1 MKTHKWEDVEAE
13 LALDS
18 PEARAGYDQARREYE
33 LGRRVRE
40 LREAA
45 GLSQRDLARAVGTS
59 QPAIVRLELGGG
71 MPRLDTLER
80 VADALGAELVVAL
93 MKRPARSRGGRA
105 KVKVAAPAGSTRLV
119 APLKASAKIAAP
131 QTASRRASAR

>member
-13 LALDS
+13 LDLGS
-18 PEARAGYDQARREYE
+18 PEARAGYEEARREFE

-105 KVKVAAPAGSTRLV
+105 MVKLAAPATA